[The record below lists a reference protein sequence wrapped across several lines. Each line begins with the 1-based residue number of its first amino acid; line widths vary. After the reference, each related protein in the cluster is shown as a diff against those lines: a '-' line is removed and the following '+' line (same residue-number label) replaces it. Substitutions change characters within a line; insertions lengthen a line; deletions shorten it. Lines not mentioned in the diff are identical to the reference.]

1 MRSGKLK
8 LSGWVIATVASAC
21 IGVGTARSADQT
33 SAKSADVPELQE
45 VLVSGEQPGPGLW
58 RVSKGDHLL
67 WVLGTV
73 SAFPKSMKWK
83 TASIE
88 KILTSSQVMLSYPGA
103 TPDSNLGVFSAMLL
117 LPTLIGIE
125 KLPNGATLQQ
135 VLPAPLYARWLVQ
148 REKYLGNSRRLE
160 RLRPFIAA
168 DKLADSAYE
177 KSGLTDDAEVISTV
191 RKLAKK
197 HRLTKVDAEYHFFIK
212 DPKGLIKSFKRSSL
226 DESACFSY
234 ELDELDY
241 SLAESALQANA
252 WATGDVAALTS
263 SMERKPK
270 DPCWQGFSSISFVK
284 DLGIEDIVTSIDQAW
299 LKAAEKS
306 LSENQ
311 QSFALLEMQDVLLPN
326 GLLAELAAKGYTVEG
341 PVEAP

>member
-1 MRSGKLK
+1 MRNGRLK
-8 LSGWVIATVASAC
+8 LSSWVIATVASAC
-21 IGVGTARSADQT
+21 VSVGIAHSADLT
-33 SAKSADVPELQE
+33 PAKSADVPELQE

-83 TASIE
+83 TAGIE
-88 KILTSSQVMLSYPGA
+88 KILASSKVILSYPGA
-103 TPDSNLGVFSAMLL
+103 TPDSNIGIFSAMLL
-117 LPTLIGIE
+117 LPTLLGIE
-125 KLPNGATLQQ
+125 KLPDGATLQQ
-135 VLPAPLYARWLVQ
+135 VLPAPLYARWLAQ
-148 REKYLGNSRRLE
+148 RQKYLGNSQRLE

-197 HRLTKVDAEYHFFIK
+197 YRLAKVDAEYHFFIK
-212 DPKGLIKSFKRSSL
+212 DPKGLIKSFKKSSL

-234 ELDELDY
+234 ELDDLDY
-241 SLAESALQANA
+241 SLAESVIQANA
-252 WATGDVAALTS
+252 WATGDVAALAS

-270 DPCWQGFSSISFVK
+270 DPCWQGFSSMSFVK
-284 DLGIEDIVTSIDQAW
+284 DLGIGDIVTSIDQAW

-306 LSENQ
+306 LSDNQ

-326 GLLAELAAKGYTVEG
+326 GLLAELAAQGYTVQG
-341 PVEAP
+341 PADAP